1 MNRGFLNG
9 IQTRDRPHVND
20 LQRLVRAIDF
30 AAKKHRDQ
38 RRKDAEGTPYINH
51 PIQLA
56 ALLVEYVETE
66 DLSVVIAALLH
77 DTVEDTRTTPE
88 ELEEVFGAEIRDI
101 VMEVTD
107 DTSLPKEVRKQSQ
120 IDHAGNS
127 SYQARLVKLADKICN
142 LKDMHEHPPAT
153 WSLERKRAY
162 YDWARE
168 VIDQLRGTH
177 DELEALFDFEYDRRP

>member
-1 MNRGFLNG
+1 M
-9 IQTRDRPHVND
+9 ND
-20 LQRLVRAIDF
+20 LQRLIRAIDF

-38 RRKDAEGTPYINH
+38 RRKDAEATPYINH

-56 ALLVEYVETE
+56 ALLIEHVEAE
-66 DLSVVIAALLH
+66 DLSIVIAAILH
-77 DTVEDTRTTPE
+77 DTIEDTTATPE
-88 ELEEVFGAEIRDI
+88 ELETVFGRQISNI

-120 IDHAGNS
+120 IDHAGGS
-127 SYQARLVKLADKICN
+127 SYPARLVKLADKICN
-142 LKDMHEHPPAT
+142 LRDMHEHPPAT

-168 VIDQLRGTH
+168 VIDRLRGTH
-177 DELEALFDFEYDRRP
+177 EELEALFDAEYDRRP